1 MPVLLSATSLASGAD
16 RILLLDTFFH
26 VVVWRGE
33 RIADWVKQGYQA
45 DPQHEAF
52 RQLLAAPLADADAL
66 MRERFPIPRFVECD
80 QHSSQERFLLATV
93 DPGEAPAAAQ
103 FNSGASQESVF
114 TEDVNLHVFM
124 EHLKKLA
131 VQ

>member
-1 MPVLLSATSLASGAD
+1 
-16 RILLLDTFFH
+16 
-26 VVVWRGE
+26 VWRGE
-33 RIADWVKQGYQA
+33 KIADWVKQGYQN

-52 RQLLAAPLADADAL
+52 RQLLAAPLADAEAL

-80 QHSSQERFLLATV
+80 QYSSQERFLLATV
-93 DPGEAPAAAQ
+93 DPGEAPTAQ
-103 FNSGASQESVF
+103 FSAAGGQESVF